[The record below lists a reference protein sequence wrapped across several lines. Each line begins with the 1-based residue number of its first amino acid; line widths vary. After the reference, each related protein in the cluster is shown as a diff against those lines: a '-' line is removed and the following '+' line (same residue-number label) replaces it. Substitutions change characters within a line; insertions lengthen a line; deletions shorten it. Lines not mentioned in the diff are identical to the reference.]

1 VILLWGSN
9 ARETHPIFFH
19 HVLKGV
25 RNGARLFAVDPR
37 RTSSAQWAELWLGLD
52 VGSDISLAN
61 AMGREIIAA
70 GLANQKFIEHATSGF
85 EAYRA
90 HVEKYTL
97 ERAER
102 ETGVPAEAIRQVAH
116 AYARANRAQLCW
128 TLGITEH
135 HNAVDN
141 VVALINLAL
150 LTGHIGRY
158 GSGVCPLRGQNNVQ
172 GGGDMGAIPDRFP
185 GFQHVENDEIRA
197 KYEQAWGVK
206 LPAKRGW
213 HISAML
219 DAMERGELN
228 TLYVLGENP
237 VDSEAD
243 RHRTLKLLGGLKFLV
258 VQDLFYTKTAEMAD
272 VVLPGSAGW
281 CESEG
286 TVTSSERRVQRVRQ
300 AVPLPEGVRDD
311 TEIIFDVARR
321 LGHDWGQPNSEAI
334 WNELRKLSPMN
345 AGMSYERLEK
355 LGGIQWPCYDEQH
368 PGEMY
373 LHGRLWSDPLIGPR
387 APFSVV
393 EQEPPVDKLDTEF
406 PIRLTT
412 GRRLDSFNT
421 GVQTGKY
428 ASPLRRDEA
437 LDLSPEDGRLYRL
450 QEGEKVRVS
459 SRRGSVIAPVR
470 FDIGLRPGLA
480 FLSTHF
486 HDQVATNDLTID
498 AVDPKS
504 GTSEFKATA
513 IRIEKFKES

>member
-19 HVLKGV
+19 HVLKGIHS
-25 RNGARLFAVDPR
+25 GARLYVVDPR
-37 RTSSAQWAELWLGLD
+37 RTSSAQWADEWLGID

-61 AMGREIIAA
+61 AMAREIIAA
-70 GLANQKFIEHATSGF
+70 GMANTKFIEHATSGF
-85 EAYRA
+85 EAYCR

-102 ETGVPAEAIRQVAH
+102 ETGVPAEAIRRVAH
-116 AYARANRAQLCW
+116 TYARAGRAQLCW

-150 LTGHIGRY
+150 LTGHVGRY

-185 GFQHVENDEIRA
+185 GFQHVENDEIRG
-197 KYEQAWGVK
+197 KFEKAWGVK

-213 HISAML
+213 HISGML
-219 DAMERGELN
+219 DAMERGELT
-228 TLYVLGENP
+228 TLYCLGENP
-237 VDSEAD
+237 ADSEAD
-243 RHRTLKLLGGLKFLV
+243 RHRTLKLLGGLEFLL
-258 VQDLFYTKTAEMAD
+258 VQDLFYTKTAAMAD
-272 VVLPGSAGW
+272 VVLPAAAGW

-286 TVTSSERRVQRVRQ
+286 TVTSSERRVQRVRA
-300 AVPLPEGVRDD
+300 AVPPPPGVRDD
-311 TEIIFDVARR
+311 TEIIFDLARR
-321 LGHDWGQPNSEAI
+321 LGHDWGQPNAESL

-355 LGGIQWPCYDEQH
+355 LGGIQWPCYDESH
-368 PGEMY
+368 PGEMF
-373 LHGRLWSDPLIGPR
+373 LHSRLWHEPLIGPR
-387 APFSVV
+387 APFHMV
-393 EQEPPVDKLDTEF
+393 EQEPPVDGLDEQY

-412 GRRLDSFNT
+412 GRRLDSYNT
-421 GVQTGKY
+421 GVQSGGY
-428 ASPLRRDEA
+428 SSPLRRDEA
-437 LDLSPEDGRLYRL
+437 IELAPEDGRHYNLR
-450 QEGEKVRVS
+450 EGERVRVS
-459 SRRGSVIAPVR
+459 SRRGSVVAPVR
-470 FDIGLRPGLA
+470 FDPGLRPGLA
-480 FLSTHF
+480 FLTLHF
-486 HDQVATNDLTID
+486 PQQVATNDLTID

-513 IRIEKFKES
+513 VRIDKYVEE

>member
-25 RNGARLFAVDPR
+25 HNGARLFAVDPR

-102 ETGVPAEAIRQVAH
+102 ETGVPAGAIREVAH
-116 AYARANRAQLCW
+116 AYARAGRAQLCW

-141 VVALINLAL
+141 VTALINLAL
-150 LTGHIGRY
+150 LTGHVGRY

-185 GFQHVENDEIRA
+185 GFQHVENDELRA
-197 KYEQAWGVK
+197 KFEQAYGVK
-206 LPAKRGW
+206 LHPEKGW
-213 HISAML
+213 HISGML
-219 DAMERGELN
+219 DAMERGELT

-237 VDSEAD
+237 ADSEAD
-243 RHRTLKLLGGLKFLV
+243 RHRALKLLGGLEFLV
-258 VQDLFYTKTAEMAD
+258 VQDLFYTKTAEFAD
-272 VVLPGSAGW
+272 VVLPAAAGW

-286 TVTSSERRVQRVRQ
+286 TVTSSERRVQRVRR

-311 TEIIFDVARR
+311 TEIIFELARR
-321 LGHDWGQPNSEAI
+321 LGHDWGKPNAENI

-345 AGMSYERLEK
+345 AGMSYARLEK
-355 LGGIQWPCYDEQH
+355 LGGIQWPCFDEQH
-368 PGEMY
+368 PGELY
-373 LHGRLWSDPLIGPR
+373 LHGRLWHEPLIGPR

-393 EQEPPVDKLDTEF
+393 EFEPPVDQLDAEY

-421 GVQTGKY
+421 GVQTGRY
-428 ASPLRRDEA
+428 PSPLRHDES
-437 LDLSPEDGRLYRL
+437 LDLSPEDGRQYHLR
-450 QEGEKVRVS
+450 EGERVRVS
-459 SRRGSVIAPVR
+459 SRRGTVIAPVR
-470 FDIGLRPGLA
+470 FDPGLRPGLA
-480 FLSTHF
+480 FLTTHF

-513 IRIEKFKES
+513 IRIEKYKEN